1 MDSTVAVQIK
11 GLGFAVQAAINSAIA
26 FSRSGTLQKD
36 PRRTRLQVNYPNQRS
51 TRFNRLELGA
61 QNATQ
66 IVDVAGAKRGP
77 WSGYACRSC
86 P

>member
-1 MDSTVAVQIK
+1 
-11 GLGFAVQAAINSAIA
+11 
-26 FSRSGTLQKD
+26 
-36 PRRTRLQVNYPNQRS
+36 LQVNYPNQRS